1 MLTNYRFASRVC
13 PRVSLR
19 VCIVVLLLV
28 SGNRDKGS
36 NVCYVFREYF
46 LTGLQ
51 LILKG
56 LA

>member
-13 PRVSLR
+13 LRVSLC

-36 NVCYVFREYF
+36 NVCDVFREYF
-46 LTGLQ
+46 
-51 LILKG
+51 
-56 LA
+56 